1 LKGRGKGGKTMF
13 SKLAEFTRKYR
24 ALIIAFWVIA
34 AVVLFLF
41 APKLSEVG
49 VTDESQFLP
58 QDTQSAEAKRLLDEK
73 FTTGTE
79 MPSSSGIVIIYNA
92 EGLTSSDMQ
101 EAQSIHDWL
110 VSGSAPQAITQV
122 VSIYENAVLRST
134 LISTDQTTMMMSVSF
149 SASAL
154 ADTTSS
160 AVEQI
165 ENYLQ
170 QNYPESNVYFTGETG
185 LYHDLFTSVQQTID
199 RTTIVTVVLVAILLL
214 IIYRSPIAALVPLIA
229 IGCSFAVARGVVGYL
244 GQAGATFSTLSEA
257 YLVVI
262 IFGIGTDYCLF
273 IISRFREELAKRE
286 RHDAHDHS
294 IKSIGPVI
302 AASALTVIIA
312 FLSLGISRFGM
323 NKTTG
328 YALAIGVAITL
339 LAGLTLV
346 PALMSVFGK
355 YLFWPIKSFSPR
367 REGKFGW
374 VTIGSWVSKHPAI
387 VAIPIVIVLFL
398 PYIALP
404 HLVRS
409 ADMTNQLPQSA
420 QSVKGFKI
428 LTDHFAVGEL
438 SPLYLVI
445 ESPQANITDQTS
457 LQAIESIAQS
467 LQNVS
472 SVSSVDYY
480 SSSSSQ
486 LLALST
492 QIRAIGAAVG
502 QGSGLDQLA
511 SLQAVGQTLQS
522 MALRYPGIVQSVHFQ
537 QVAVNLA
544 QVSSIAGQVVT
555 TEPASMPALL
565 AQLQGALYG
574 AADNLDGLVSEF
586 KLEVTTPF
594 TAYLLSTY
602 FSGDKT
608 TARINIV
615 LSGDPYA
622 AETIDTVA
630 SVREEAGKSV
640 DASALSGSQY
650 YVGGESATRAD
661 IMLTNDADFGRV
673 VALAIAGILIV
684 IMILLRSIVA
694 PLYMVATVLLNY
706 GTTLGITTWLFLD
719 VLKQG
724 SMIYMIPLFI
734 FVILVAL
741 GADYNIFLVSR
752 IREEAHK
759 RPLRE
764 AVKEA
769 VAHTGGVITACGI
782 ILAGTFATLTAAPLR
797 VVFQIGAAITVGV
810 LFDTFIVRA
819 LLVPALATL
828 IGRWS
833 WWPSALY
840 RRKDK

>member
-1 LKGRGKGGKTMF
+1 MF
-13 SKLAEFTRKYR
+13 SKLAEFTRRYR
-24 ALIIAFWVIA
+24 AVIIAFWLIA

-58 QDTQSAEAKRLLDEK
+58 QSTQSAEAKRLLDEK
-73 FTTGTE
+73 FATGIETL
-79 MPSSSGIVIIYNA
+79 SSSGIIIIYNA

-110 VSGSAPQAITQV
+110 VSSSAPQAITQV
-122 VSIYENAVLRST
+122 VSIYENAILRST

-170 QNYPESNVYFTGETG
+170 QNYPEINVYFTGETG

-199 RTTIVTVVLVAILLL
+199 RTTIVTVILVAVLLL

-244 GQAGATFSTLSEA
+244 GQAGASFSTLAEA

-302 AASALTVIIA
+302 AASALTVIVA
-312 FLSLGISRFGM
+312 FLSLAISRFGM

-346 PALMSVFGK
+346 PAMMSSFGK
-355 YLFWPIKSFSPR
+355 YLFWPVKSFSPR

-374 VTIGSWVSKHPAI
+374 ETIGNWVSKHPAM
-387 VAIPIVIVLFL
+387 VSIPIIVVLLL

-404 HLVRS
+404 HLTRS

-420 QSVKGFKI
+420 QSVKGFQI

-472 SVSSVDYY
+472 GVASVDYY
-480 SSSSSQ
+480 SSPSSQ
-486 LLALST
+486 LSGLAL

-502 QGSGLDQLA
+502 QGSGLDRLA
-511 SLQAVGQTLQS
+511 SLQTVGQTLQGL
-522 MALRYPGIVQSVHFQ
+522 ALKYPGIVQSVNFQ
-537 QVAVNLA
+537 QVTANLT
-544 QVSSIAGQVVT
+544 QVSSLAGQVVAA
-555 TEPASMPALL
+555 EPASMPALL
-565 AQLQGALYG
+565 AQLQGALYKS
-574 AADNLDGLVSEF
+574 ADNLDGLVGEF
-586 KLEVTTPF
+586 KLETSTPF
-594 TAYLLSTY
+594 TAYLLNTY
-602 FSGDKT
+602 FSSDKT

-615 LSGDPYA
+615 LSGDPYTTA
-622 AETIDTVA
+622 TLDTVA
-630 SVREEAGKSV
+630 SVREAT
-640 DASALSGSQY
+640 
-650 YVGGESATRAD
+650 GESVNA
-661 IMLTNDADFGRV
+661 
-673 VALAIAGILIV
+673 
-684 IMILLRSIVA
+684 S
-694 PLYMVATVLLNY
+694 
-706 GTTLGITTWLFLD
+706 TL
-719 VLKQG
+719 
-724 SMIYMIPLFI
+724 
-734 FVILVAL
+734 
-741 GADYNIFLVSR
+741 
-752 IREEAHK
+752 
-759 RPLRE
+759 
-764 AVKEA
+764 
-769 VAHTGGVITACGI
+769 
-782 ILAGTFATLTAAPLR
+782 
-797 VVFQIGAAITVGV
+797 
-810 LFDTFIVRA
+810 
-819 LLVPALATL
+819 
-828 IGRWS
+828 
-833 WWPSALY
+833 
-840 RRKDK
+840 